1 MSKQKQHIKSKATS
15 LNTTPAGKDGWLV
28 RRMDAFIDCGFS
40 KEVEKVNTREDK
52 LWNIYGRHLI
62 RLWWVICVICVVVIT
77 LHFPK
82 LIPVAG
88 LVASYKPIMTILK
101 IFK

>member
-1 MSKQKQHIKSKATS
+1 MPKQKQHIKMKATS
-15 LNTTPAGKDGWLV
+15 LNTTPAGKDSWLV
-28 RRMDAFIDCGFS
+28 RRIDAFIECSFT

-52 LWNIYGRHLI
+52 IWNIYGRHLT
-62 RLWWVICVICVVVIT
+62 RLWWVICVVGIVVIT

-82 LIPVAG
+82 LIPAAG
-88 LVASYKPIMTILK
+88 LVACYKPIMTILK